1 MAAGLLL
8 VRGPVDQIQS
18 LAAREQDIK
27 WIKDYTKTSKTSQ
40 NVFCGS
46 YWVHGVERYTVRD
59 VVDHKE
65 SPLVVPVLSRRN
77 GFNLEKYWDQHAI
90 NIGMEINKKKLYF
103 KPPVLMRCMAA
114 RVREADRKHTQ
125 WWRSQPPQ
133 VSLLQT
139 CKKRGKSHEI
149 SWKQGQ
155 KATKITKTI
164 STYFSWASAK
174 PPSLARGSWIRW
186 QSVEGLDSN
195 KTNHD
200 QMYKQRSVHLLG
212 CLEPTVA
219 VKNLKPSHNFWGSST
234 G

>member
-90 NIGMEINKKKLYF
+90 NIGMEINKRNYISNRQFWCAVWLPGYVKLTASIHNDGDHSHHRFHCY
-103 KPPVLMRCMAA
+103 KPAKNAENLM
-114 RVREADRKHTQ
+114 
-125 WWRSQPPQ
+125 
-133 VSLLQT
+133 
-139 CKKRGKSHEI
+139 KSHESKAKRPRKSPKPFQHI
-149 SWKQGQ
+149 SAEHLQSPHLWHADHGSGGNRWKALT
-155 KATKITKTI
+155 ATRQITTRC
-164 STYFSWASAK
+164 T
-174 PPSLARGSWIRW
+174 
-186 QSVEGLDSN
+186 
-195 KTNHD
+195 
-200 QMYKQRSVHLLG
+200 
-212 CLEPTVA
+212 
-219 VKNLKPSHNFWGSST
+219 SS
-234 G
+234 GVYIF

>member
-27 WIKDYTKTSKTSQ
+27 WINDYTKTSKTSQ

-90 NIGMEINKKKLYF
+90 NIGMEINKRNYISNRQFWCAVWLPGYVKLTASIHNDGDHSHHSF
-103 KPPVLMRCMAA
+103 TATNLQKT
-114 RVREADRKHTQ
+114 RK
-125 WWRSQPPQ
+125 
-133 VSLLQT
+133 
-139 CKKRGKSHEI
+139 I
-149 SWKQGQ
+149 SWNLM
-155 KATKITKTI
+155 KARPKGHENHQNHFNIFQLRICKAPIFGTRIMDPVAIGGRPWQQQDKSRPDVQAAECT
-164 STYFSWASAK
+164 SSRMSGTYCS
-174 PPSLARGSWIRW
+174 
-186 QSVEGLDSN
+186 
-195 KTNHD
+195 
-200 QMYKQRSVHLLG
+200 
-212 CLEPTVA
+212 C
-219 VKNLKPSHNFWGSST
+219 
-234 G
+234 